1 MPLRPESG
9 RSINMPNIE
18 KFLSFP
24 TVIYTP

>member
-1 MPLRPESG
+1 VPLRTESG
-9 RSINMPNIE
+9 RNIHRTIVE